1 MNETAISTPAAGT
14 TAPKRTVADIEKELQ
29 EIEIRA
35 AQLKEEKLR
44 LKSEPIIE
52 RLSKALIL
60 NNNLNNCLGEL
71 NNSEVEKLSERLPSI
86 IIKAAEEIHGATV
99 ADNERRKNKR
109 QEKKKALDAAIAKET
124 SEINDVLSAFGSDNV

>member
-1 MNETAISTPAAGT
+1 MNETSISTPAAGI
-14 TAPKRTVADIEKELQ
+14 TAPKRTVEDIEKELQ
-29 EIEIRA
+29 AIKERA
-35 AQLKEEKLR
+35 AQLEQEKIR

-52 RLSKALIL
+52 RLSKTLIL

-71 NNSEVEKLSERLPSI
+71 NNSEVEKLSERLPSL

-124 SEINDVLSAFGSDNV
+124 SEINDVLSALGSDNV

>member
-1 MNETAISTPAAGT
+1 MNETAISTSAAGT

-35 AQLKEEKLR
+35 EQLKQEKIRLQVEPLVDRLFKALLPKNNLLNCLAQL
-44 LKSEPIIE
+44 S
-52 RLSKALIL
+52 
-60 NNNLNNCLGEL
+60 
-71 NNSEVEKLSERLPSI
+71 NSEVEKLSERLPSI

-124 SEINDVLSAFGSDNV
+124 SEINDVLSALGSDNV